1 MEVSDNY
8 RECGCN
14 SGGWI
19 GNGVYYGGWEVE
31 QCNICACWGGA
42 MAGYKSKGQQKG
54 SIESL
59 GLRITIEVCG
69 SGCDSDLSVDPDF
82 DFRANSNHYH
92 YTLNLGPYS
101 IDSIY
106 ILISLL
112 IVNIIC
118 LITFC
123 YKQYASNQQI
133 RYKPASIDSEAS
145 I

>member
-42 MAGYKSKGQQKG
+42 MAG
-54 SIESL
+54 I
-59 GLRITIEVCG
+59 RIEVCG
-69 SGCDSDLSVDPDF
+69 RGGDSDLSVDPDF